1 MFGDQVLKFLAE
13 RMRRSI
19 RGGDIAARVGGDEFL
34 IFLEYKDDLE
44 STIEGIYNRVSG
56 GVYEDFTISV
66 SMGVA
71 STEIAEGDYETL
83 FRCADEALYVV
94 KNSGKGHYSYY
105 QKEHAPV
112 GADISA
118 VSPIDSEEAPK

>member
-1 MFGDQVLKFLAE
+1 M
-13 RMRRSI
+13 
-19 RGGDIAARVGGDEFL
+19 
-34 IFLEYKDDLE
+34 
-44 STIEGIYNRVSG
+44 SG
-56 GVYEDFTISV
+56 GVYEDFKISV

-71 STEIAEGDYETL
+71 STEIVDGDYETL

-118 VSPIDSEEAPK
+118 VSPIDSEETKHDSEEAPK